1 MPVPGNWELNGYGF
15 PIYVNI
21 GSVQASPHANLAC
34 RCAETPTQPPHSGTP
49 PHPPSLPPSPLPP
62 SLLLPVGDRYAIK
75 PEPPKVVYKGVDP
88 DYNPTGVYRTT
99 VTLPAD
105 WFASL
110 DGHDLYLRVGAVTSA
125 MYVYVNGQ
133 EVGYSQVRRAPNC
146 QAADPKRNTKASPR
160 TRL

>member
-1 MPVPGNWELNGYGF
+1 M
-15 PIYVNI
+15 
-21 GSVQASPHANLAC
+21 
-34 RCAETPTQPPHSGTP
+34 
-49 PHPPSLPPSPLPP
+49 
-62 SLLLPVGDRYAIK
+62 
-75 PEPPKVVYKGVDP
+75 VYKGVDP

-146 QAADPKRNTKASPR
+146 QAADPKRNTKASPC
-160 TRL
+160 TRLNSIWEPRTIVLAGLQTSRRVRCHRASG